1 MYTNDVTRLISTTH
15 NVTDT
20 DNTNGR
26 NTADCAYT
34 TGTGVPRMRTVYY
47 NGFPSRV
54 FQANAIASQAE
65 KRQRTFDKTIDEW
78 KRKVADLQ
86 AELDN
91 AHAESRGSA
100 AEVYRLKSQLEEY
113 SDNIEALRRENK
125 NLSGSH
131 VFLLRGTIGRI
142 VSDL

>member
-1 MYTNDVTRLISTTH
+1 
-15 NVTDT
+15 
-20 DNTNGR
+20 
-26 NTADCAYT
+26 
-34 TGTGVPRMRTVYY
+34 VYY
-47 NGFPSRV
+47 NGFLLRV

-65 KRQRTFDKTIDEW
+65 KRQRIFDKTVDEW

-125 NLSGSH
+125 NLSGMHPSR
-131 VFLLRGTIGRI
+131 VFLLRGTIASCRRSECFSCVALVSILICGVSRI
-142 VSDL
+142 ALIKCKDEIDM